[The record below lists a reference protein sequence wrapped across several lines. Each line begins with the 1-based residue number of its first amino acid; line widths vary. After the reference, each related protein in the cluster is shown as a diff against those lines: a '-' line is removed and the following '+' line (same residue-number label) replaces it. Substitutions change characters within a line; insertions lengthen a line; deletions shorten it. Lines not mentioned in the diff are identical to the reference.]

1 MYYNNDTAQHSLLR
15 YEIMAIKLMF
25 VVEISKYILSLVR
38 LITRSVEVYD
48 RIWGEVVTVSAVCAP
63 VMAWCAF
70 GWSSRPN
77 TAVLADDPSTDEH
90 LTAMSPQRLMT
101 STVDH
106 DTRPLTTATADTV
119 DVTGDIAVSLVYHS
133 SDFIVMPIS
142 DAQKVW
148 CCNTVLLFICLF
160 I

>member
-1 MYYNNDTAQHSLLR
+1 M
-15 YEIMAIKLMF
+15 
-25 VVEISKYILSLVR
+25 
-38 LITRSVEVYD
+38 
-48 RIWGEVVTVSAVCAP
+48 
-63 VMAWCAF
+63 
-70 GWSSRPN
+70 
-77 TAVLADDPSTDEH
+77 LADYPSTDEH

-142 DAQKVW
+142 DAQKV
-148 CCNTVLLFICLF
+148 
-160 I
+160 